1 MKRIS
6 ADQNVANTIQ
16 SVLQQ
21 IEQQQEHDERKIE
34 QSLQNLRKHGGVE
47 LHLGD
52 HFEIKNM
59 GGEAYVAS
67 PGGAKMITIGKMKPS
82 LKGDMYIIGRE
93 PGKGSELAYYKATG
107 SGIQKRDCGKA
118 ADVTVS
124 RFDLAVFPSGD
135 RVRLF
140 NIGTNKSDLYFEGE
154 VEF

>member
-67 PGGAKMITIGKMKPS
+67 REE
-82 LKGDMYIIGRE
+82 LK
-93 PGKGSELAYYKATG
+93 
-107 SGIQKRDCGKA
+107 
-118 ADVTVS
+118 
-124 RFDLAVFPSGD
+124 
-135 RVRLF
+135 
-140 NIGTNKSDLYFEGE
+140 
-154 VEF
+154 